1 VRSGLACARRQAGD
15 GPKEEEE
22 RGREG
27 EEAAGLCRESAQQ
40 REGNS
45 FSFSFY
51 LLNSFLICFFFFLH
65 KIIWWIF
72 YVLENKI

>member
-1 VRSGLACARRQAGD
+1 VRSGLACARRQVGD

-27 EEAAGLCRESAQQ
+27 EEAAGLGRESAQQ

-45 FSFSFY
+45 FPFSFY
-51 LLNSFLICFFFFLH
+51 LLNSFLFCFFLFFAQNYLVDILGVG
-65 KIIWWIF
+65 K
-72 YVLENKI
+72 